1 MDKSGVSV
9 EENEESLQ
17 VIQGEIR
24 KYRAEKRHPDQRK
37 TANGIFAD

>member
-17 VIQGEIR
+17 VIQEEIH
-24 KYRAEKRHPDQRK
+24 KYRAEKRRQK
-37 TANGIFAD
+37 